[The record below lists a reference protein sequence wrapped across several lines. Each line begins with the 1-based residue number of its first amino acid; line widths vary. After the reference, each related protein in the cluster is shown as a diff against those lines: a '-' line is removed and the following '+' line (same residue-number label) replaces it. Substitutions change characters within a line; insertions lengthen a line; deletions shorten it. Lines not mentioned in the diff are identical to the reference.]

1 MAEDM
6 WTINLVCD
14 GADEG
19 QKRVQKEMDKDEIC
33 YFNLMEM
40 IEHYGY
46 TSVDY
51 IYYRRKDGLVAIEQD
66 PQVMDMLAECESQK
80 MVSLFVTKQRLATL
94 APTNSNKE
102 PSKSKS
108 NKTKGIIMII

>member
-102 PSKSKS
+102 LSKSKP